1 MMRGIIITLPLLLS
15 ACTCVPQQNAA
26 ERAEEFYST
35 YLTFFAESDGEY
47 PQLREYVAADTLS
60 RLNEIESIPEQEI
73 LGSDYFAYIQD
84 YDPSWVKELEVGV
97 AHQFINGEVLPVRIG
112 IDNGGFLNLKV
123 YMRREDGKWK
133 IYRVS
138 DVTDRY
144 EHPIFNAGAIT
155 RAKSL
160 AESGL

>member
-1 MMRGIIITLPLLLS
+1 MMRGIIITLALLLS
-15 ACTCVPQQNAA
+15 ACTCVPQQSAA
-26 ERAEEFYST
+26 ERAEEFYSN
-35 YLTFFAESDGEY
+35 YLTFFAESDREY

-73 LGSDYFAYIQD
+73 LGSDYLAYVQD
-84 YDPSWVKELEVGV
+84 YDPSWVKRLEVG
-97 AHQFINGEVLPVRIG
+97 APHQFINGEVLPVRIG
-112 IDNGGFLNLKV
+112 IENGGFLNLEV

-144 EHPIFNAGAIT
+144 EHRIFNAGAIT

-160 AESGL
+160 AKSGL

>member
-1 MMRGIIITLPLLLS
+1 MMRGFIITVALLLS
-15 ACTCVPQQNAA
+15 ACTGVPKQNAA

-47 PQLREYVAADTLS
+47 PQLREYVAAGTLS

-73 LGSDYFAYIQD
+73 VGSDYFAYVQD
-84 YDPSWVKELEVGV
+84 YDPSWVKGLEVGV
-97 AHQFINGEVLPVRIG
+97 AHQFMNGEVLPVRIG
-112 IDNGGFLNLKV
+112 IENGGFLNLEV
-123 YMRREDGKWK
+123 YMRLEDGKWK
-133 IYRVS
+133 IYRVR
-138 DVTDRY
+138 DVTDSY

-155 RAKSL
+155 QAKAS

>member
-1 MMRGIIITLPLLLS
+1 MMKGIIITLALLLS
-15 ACTCVPQQNAA
+15 ACTCVPQQSAA
-26 ERAEEFYST
+26 ERAEEFYSN

-73 LGSDYFAYIQD
+73 LGSDYFAYVQD
-84 YDPSWVKELEVGV
+84 YDPSWVKRLEVG
-97 AHQFINGEVLPVRIG
+97 APHQFINGEVLPVRIG
-112 IDNGGFLNLKV
+112 IEHGGFLNLEV

-144 EHPIFNAGAIT
+144 EHRIFNAGAIT

-160 AESGL
+160 AKSGL